1 MGSYLR
7 FGDEGLS
14 WDGEAVLYSTEVLG
28 HDGQTTPLSAGRAGC
43 QPLERGTQHVVSVS
57 FLALSS
63 YIKKG

>member
-7 FGDEGLS
+7 FGDEGPS
-14 WDGEAVLYSTEVLG
+14 WDGDSTEVLG

-63 YIKKG
+63 